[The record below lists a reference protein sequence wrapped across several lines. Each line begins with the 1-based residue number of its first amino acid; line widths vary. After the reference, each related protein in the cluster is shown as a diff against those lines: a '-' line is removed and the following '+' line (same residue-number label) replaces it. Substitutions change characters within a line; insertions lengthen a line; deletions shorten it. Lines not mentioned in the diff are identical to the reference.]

1 MASLSGRIASDQEP
15 LYTSMNTQTTSSLT
29 PNTNPNLN
37 SDTNT
42 STAPPSPPVL
52 TSISSSQ
59 AAAQLNDSSNTGAAS
74 ILSQS
79 AHPGAL
85 VFLYL
90 FRSAA
95 VATYLFCGFV
105 SSSYV
110 FSTVLVVVLLSLDF
124 WTVRNVSGRRLVGLR
139 FWSQVDEDGTAF
151 WVFESRSVSS
161 SKDREKDWL
170 YGLCRCSPSPV
181 RTTQPDQV
189 ANAIDTKMFW
199 IALYTV
205 SHLHLCDK
213 KSGSIDK
220 LTRDHSP
227 HVQFPVIWIALF
239 FVGLLKF
246 NLSFLPIVAL
256 ALVFNLT
263 NAVGY
268 TYDAHPWNLLSQ
280 LSGSRKFLGYGPFGQ
295 HHVNPSLISPSH
307 RHQDRD
313 AKRRWAT
320 GVGMSGLLGSV
331 GGLGGSMV
339 TGLAS
344 NAFSR
349 FFK

>member
-15 LYTSMNTQTTSSLT
+15 LYDSMNTATNSSLT
-29 PNTNPNLN
+29 PHSNTNATP
-37 SDTNT
+37 
-42 STAPPSPPVL
+42 AAPPVL

-59 AAAQLNDSSNTGAAS
+59 AAAPLNDSNNNNTGAAS
-74 ILSQS
+74 MLSQS

-151 WVFESRSVSS
+151 WVFESRS
-161 SKDREKDWL
+161 
-170 YGLCRCSPSPV
+170 
-181 RTTQPDQV
+181 PDQV
-189 ANAIDTKMFW
+189 ANVIDAKMFW
-199 IALYTV
+199 IALYT
-205 SHLHLCDK
+205 
-213 KSGSIDK
+213 
-220 LTRDHSP
+220 
-227 HVQFPVIWIALF
+227 FPVIWIALF

-268 TYDAHPWNLLSQ
+268 TYGES
-280 LSGSRKFLGYGPFGQ
+280 
-295 HHVNPSLISPSH
+295 
-307 RHQDRD
+307 
-313 AKRRWAT
+313 AT
-320 GVGMSGLLGSV
+320 
-331 GGLGGSMV
+331 
-339 TGLAS
+339 
-344 NAFSR
+344 
-349 FFK
+349 